1 MPICPAT
8 ECAGSCCKQEKDPR
22 AYQFCLQ
29 LPDGASFLGS
39 SPEQLYSRTANS
51 IASEA
56 VAATRARGPL
66 GEPCIA
72 PISSMK
78 AARIQ
83 DLAGLLMHIFGS
95 GLLKALACPDY

>member
-1 MPICPAT
+1 MPVQTAT
-8 ECAGSCCKQEKDPR
+8 QCVGSCCEQEKDPR

-29 LPDGASFLGS
+29 LSDGATFLGS
-39 SPEQLYSRTANS
+39 SPEQLYSRTANN

-72 PISSMK
+72 PISTMK

-83 DLAGLLMHIFGS
+83 EWAESLMH
-95 GLLKALACPDY
+95 ALITDQNFRWCINS